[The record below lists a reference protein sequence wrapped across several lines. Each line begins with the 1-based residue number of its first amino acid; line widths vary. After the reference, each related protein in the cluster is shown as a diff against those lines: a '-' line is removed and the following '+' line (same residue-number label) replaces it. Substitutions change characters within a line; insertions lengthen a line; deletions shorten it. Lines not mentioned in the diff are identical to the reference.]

1 MTIIVVY
8 IGVLA
13 QNRHV
18 DVRMSDLQ
26 RYMNQRFADTVARL
40 EDLIRAE
47 TGDLRSRIERLE
59 SDRRIIR

>member
-26 RYMNQRFADTVARL
+26 RYMNQRFTDTVARL